1 MRRGRRAETKRP
13 GGGGAEEGELTGR
26 ERRRRRRKARK
37 RGKRG
42 RERDCQ
48 GKGGRERVDE
58 KLERNSN
65 FRPHF
70 SSSINSYL
78 YATPCFLSIRARS
91 SLPEPGLPEISRQI
105 CQSVLR
111 HTDRGIGR
119 PDAVRTQRNCQS
131 CEYSSL

>member
-1 MRRGRRAETKRP
+1 MTKVCGEGGRNETAGRGAPEKGEGGLGSEGRERLPWRRAET
-13 GGGGAEEGELTGR
+13 ET
-26 ERRRRRRKARK
+26 
-37 RGKRG
+37 
-42 RERDCQ
+42 
-48 GKGGRERVDE
+48 VDG

-78 YATPCFLSIRARS
+78 YATPCFLSIRARC
-91 SLPEPGLPEISRQI
+91 SLPAEFPQISRQI

-111 HTDRGIGR
+111 RGSRIRR
-119 PDAVRTQRNCQS
+119 PTPFERTRNCQS